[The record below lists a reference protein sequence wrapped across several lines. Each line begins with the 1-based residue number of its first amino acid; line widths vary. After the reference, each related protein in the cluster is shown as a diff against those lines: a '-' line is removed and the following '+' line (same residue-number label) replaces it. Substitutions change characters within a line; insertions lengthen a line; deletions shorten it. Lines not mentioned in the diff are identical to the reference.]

1 LINFVLSHGCIVSS
15 TALDF
20 SSSQALQ
27 KYGSEHN
34 LTSSSS
40 IQLFQFV
47 ATQLQQ
53 QYMKRQT
60 MMLAL
65 LIPNTTIPIQKL
77 AAPFFLCPG

>member
-1 LINFVLSHGCIVSS
+1 LINFVLSQSCIVSS

-27 KYGSEHN
+27 KYESEHN
-34 LTSSSS
+34 LKTSSS

-53 QYMKRQT
+53 QCKKRQT
-60 MMLAL
+60 MILAL

-77 AAPFFLCPG
+77 AVPFFLHPG